1 MRATSCRSLLWPLC
15 LSLLLHALLRASWP
29 APVTAPSG
37 TARRSIAAR
46 LLVPPPAPADAVSA
60 PDTAALASVPSVVE
74 GERDR
79 RRPAVRRGRSMSPGK
94 AAARALPGPAA
105 QERLPEGMDDGMAT
119 DADALRQYRLTLAVA
134 ARRFKPAPMR
144 ILAGDWQGTTIVVL
158 ELRSLAPPRAIVA
171 ESSGNPRLDA
181 LAQEMLLRAAAT
193 TALPAPLA
201 RRDLR
206 LVIPV
211 QFSRDDAP

>member
-1 MRATSCRSLLWPLC
+1 MCETSCRSLLRPLV
-15 LSLLLHALLRASWP
+15 LSLLLHVLLLAGWP
-29 APVTAPSG
+29 TLVTAPTG

-46 LLVPPPAPADAVSA
+46 LVVQPAAPADAVPA
-60 PDTAALASVPSVVE
+60 PNTAALASVPTVIE
-74 GERDR
+74 GGRDR
-79 RRPAVRRGRSMSPGK
+79 RRPAVRKGRSMSPGK
-94 AAARALPGPAA
+94 AAARALPGTAA

-119 DADALRQYRLTLAVA
+119 DADALRQYRLTLAIA
-134 ARRFKPAPMR
+134 ARRFKPAPTR
-144 ILAGDWQGTTIVVL
+144 IRAGDWQGTTVVVL
-158 ELRSLAPPRAIVA
+158 ELRSPAPPRAIVA

-181 LAQEMLLRAAAT
+181 LAQEMLRRAAAT

-201 RRDLR
+201 RGDLR